1 VIEVV
6 HAESESRLLEAKKM
20 IKEYADSLPINLD
33 FQNFSSELAD
43 LPGEYAPPEG
53 CLLLAYSNEMPAGC
67 VALRKF
73 SEGICE
79 MKRLYVRPQFRG
91 QNIGRIL
98 AEAVIAEGRH
108 LSYTRMRLDTL
119 STMMQARALYASLG
133 FTEIDPYRFNPVE
146 GAKYMELQLTDR

>member
-1 VIEVV
+1 
-6 HAESESRLLEAKKM
+6 M

>member
-1 VIEVV
+1 MIEVV

>member
-1 VIEVV
+1 MIEVV
-6 HAESESRLLEAKKM
+6 HAESESRLLEAKRM

-53 CLLLAYSNEMPAGC
+53 CLFLAYSNGMPAGC

-98 AEAVIAEGRH
+98 AEAVIEEGRR

-119 STMMQARALYASLG
+119 STMTQARALYASLG

-146 GAKYMELQLTDR
+146 GAKYMELLLKDH